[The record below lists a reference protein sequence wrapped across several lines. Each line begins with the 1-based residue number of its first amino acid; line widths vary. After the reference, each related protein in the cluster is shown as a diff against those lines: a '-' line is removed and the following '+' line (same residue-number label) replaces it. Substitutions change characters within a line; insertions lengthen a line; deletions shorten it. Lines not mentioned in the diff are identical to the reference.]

1 MTLSALLATWFGT
14 GFLPKAPG
22 TWGSL
27 VALPF
32 AFVIQTLAGQF
43 TLLLGSVVVF
53 GIGCWAAEVYIQQT
67 GRKDPGEVVIDEV
80 AGQWLTLAV
89 VPVSPLAYGLG
100 FVLFRL
106 TDIFKPWPISWLD
119 QNIEGGAGVMVD
131 DMVAGVY
138 AGLVLWLI
146 VEVTL

>member
-32 AFVIQTLAGQF
+32 ALVIQTLAGQF
-43 TLLLGSVVVF
+43 TLLIGSVVVF

-67 GRKDPGEVVIDEV
+67 GRRDPREVVIDEV
-80 AGQWLTLAV
+80 AGQWLTLAM

-106 TDIFKPWPISWLD
+106 TDILKPWPISWLD
-119 QNIEGGAGVMVD
+119 KNIKGGVGVMVD
-131 DMVAGVY
+131 DMAAGVY
-138 AGLVLWLI
+138 AGLALWLI
-146 VEVTL
+146 VEV

>member
-1 MTLSALLATWFGT
+1 MTLSTLLATWFGT

-32 AFVIQTLAGQF
+32 ALVIQTLAGQF
-43 TLLLGSVVVF
+43 TLLIGSVVVF

-67 GRKDPGEVVIDEV
+67 GRRDPREVVIDEV
-80 AGQWLTLAV
+80 AGQWLTLAM

-106 TDIFKPWPISWLD
+106 TDILKPWPISWLD
-119 QNIEGGAGVMVD
+119 KNIKGGVGVMVD
-131 DMVAGVY
+131 DMAAGVY
-138 AGLVLWLI
+138 AGLALWLI
-146 VEVTL
+146 VEV